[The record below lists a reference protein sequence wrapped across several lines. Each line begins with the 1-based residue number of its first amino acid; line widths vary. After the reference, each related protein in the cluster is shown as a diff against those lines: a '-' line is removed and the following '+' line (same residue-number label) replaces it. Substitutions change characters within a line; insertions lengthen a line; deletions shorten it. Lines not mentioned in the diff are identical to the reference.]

1 MTEKFHYQTSN
12 NETKQF
18 ERAKV
23 EDFFQML
30 NLEKART
37 LAQKYSLEKPPA
49 NIHSS
54 MDISNVLKDKMDWQ
68 EIMSLIKQGGFEGVN
83 IPTDGV
89 KTTEQAEQLKE
100 ELSQDIISFHG
111 TIDPYFIGYR
121 QEPNGD
127 IIKHDFE
134 VAKILDPDEKAPINY
149 DLVAADLKTINTFQQ
164 GEKLSQIHEIQ
175 KQKLQEKNLESGQQ
189 IIESIVKYVAKNRP
203 DGSKRPTVF
212 ETRQSIIAESPE
224 ITEENLK
231 FFVDTCNKYFDDPSE
246 WGLTLD
252 VGHIMGA
259 LPREKGVGN
268 VKVIKEEIEK
278 TLQVLDKYKEQIKMI
293 HISGTVT
300 ANTLASY
307 ELAQRENL
315 DAEAVKGW
323 SLHQVVDNQFIVEM
337 VKRLREITQG
347 RDIVE
352 VSEVRP
358 IHSAAKY
365 FGNILKFNEQQS
377 KDVHKEQIK
386 LQAEILGY
394 TR

>member
-37 LAQKYSLEKPPA
+37 LAEKHSLEKPPA
-49 NIHSS
+49 NVHSS
-54 MDISNVLKDKMDWQ
+54 MDISNILKDKMDWQ
-68 EIMSLIKQGGFEGVN
+68 EIMNLIEQGGFRGVN
-83 IPTDGV
+83 IPIDGV
-89 KTTEQAEQLKE
+89 KTTEQAEQLKN
-100 ELSQDIISFHG
+100 ELDKDVISFHG
-111 TIDPYFIGYR
+111 TIDPYFIGYE

-127 IIKHDFE
+127 IVKHNFE
-134 VAKILDPDEKAPINY
+134 VAEILDPDEKAPINY

-175 KQKLQEKNLESGQQ
+175 KQKLQAKNLESGQQ
-189 IIESIVKYVAKNRP
+189 IIESIVKYVAENRP
-203 DGSKRPTVF
+203 PDTKRPVVF

-231 FFVDTCNKYFDDPSE
+231 FFIDTCNKYFDDPSQ

-259 LPREKGVGN
+259 LPREKGIEN
-268 VKVIKEEIEK
+268 VKAIKQEIER
-278 TLQVLDKYKEQIKMI
+278 TLQVLKKYKEYIKMI

-307 ELAQRENL
+307 ELAQREQL
-315 DAEAVKGW
+315 DVEAVKGW
-323 SLHQVVDNQFIVEM
+323 SLHQVVDNQFIVEI
-337 VKRLREITQG
+337 VKGLREMTQG
-347 RDIVE
+347 RDVVE

-365 FGNILKFNEQQS
+365 FGDTLKFDEQQS
-377 KDVHKEQIK
+377 KDVHKEQMQ
-386 LQAEILGY
+386 LQAKILGY
-394 TR
+394 MK